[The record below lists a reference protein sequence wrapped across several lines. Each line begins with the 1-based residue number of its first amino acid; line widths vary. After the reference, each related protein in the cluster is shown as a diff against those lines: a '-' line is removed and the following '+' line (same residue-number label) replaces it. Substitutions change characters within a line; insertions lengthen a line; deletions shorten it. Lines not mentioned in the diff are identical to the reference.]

1 MPNLIGNTGYN
12 GLGSVAQNYRRAATG
27 GSNYGTRRIQFFQ
40 IAVYGL
46 TDAEVAKLDDYR
58 VVNNTGDDVDQ
69 EPEREFKS
77 ATVAELVIRA
87 VQSVSEVYIVG
98 AHDVDSNGT
107 NDNDFYLII
116 GVAGD
121 TFSSGWEM
129 DVRDSDDTNQNFNSY
144 LYWTV
149 LPDVLDNP
157 DGPTNNGWDAYP
169 IMIYGDHFSS
179 TGMYA
184 MPAPQLAEV
193 RAARKEAGAAAR
205 LARKPG

>member
-1 MPNLIGNTGYN
+1 MPNLINDSGYN
-12 GLGSVAQNYRRAATG
+12 GLGGLAQNYRRAATG

-58 VVNNTGDDVDQ
+58 LVNNTEIDIDQ
-69 EPEREFKS
+69 EPEREFKT

-116 GVAGD
+116 GVSGD
-121 TFSSGWEM
+121 TYSSGFEM
-129 DVRDSDDTNQNFNSY
+129 DERDDPATRDNNNPY
-144 LYWTV
+144 LNEA
-149 LPDVLDNP
+149 LNDVFVDSNDSP
-157 DGPTNNGWDAYP
+157 SNNGYDVYP
-169 IMIYGDHFSS
+169 TFIYGDHFSTITYPNTMS
-179 TGMYA
+179 RA
-184 MPAPQLAEV
+184 ERKAAKLAPKQ
-193 RAARKEAGAAAR
+193 G
-205 LARKPG
+205 

>member
-1 MPNLIGNTGYN
+1 MPNLINNPGNVDN
-12 GLGSVAQNYRRAATG
+12 ALAQNYRRVATG
-27 GSNYGTRRIQFFQ
+27 GSNYGTRRIQFYQ
-40 IAVYGL
+40 LAVYGL

-58 VVNNTGDDVDQ
+58 LVNNTELDIDQ
-69 EPEREFKS
+69 EPEREFRQ
-77 ATVAELVIRA
+77 ATVAELLIRSI
-87 VQSVSEVYIVG
+87 QSVSEVYIVG

-107 NDNDFYLII
+107 NDNDLYLIV

-129 DVRDSDDTNQNFNSY
+129 DERDPEGTWQNYNAY

-149 LPDVLDNP
+149 LPSVLDNP
-157 DGPTNNGWDAYP
+157 DGPTNSGWDAYP

-179 TGMYA
+179 TGAYA

-193 RAARKEAGAAAR
+193 RSARKTASAAAK
-205 LARKPG
+205 LARKS

>member
-1 MPNLIGNTGYN
+1 MPNLLNSD
-12 GLGSVAQNYRRAATG
+12 LAQNYRRVATG
-27 GSNYGTRRIQFFQ
+27 GSNYGTRRIQFYQ
-40 IAVYGL
+40 LAVYGL

-58 VVNNTGDDVDQ
+58 VVNNTEVDIDQ
-69 EPEREFKS
+69 EPEREFRQ
-77 ATVAELVIRA
+77 ATVAELLIRA
-87 VQSVSEVYIVG
+87 IQSVSEVYIVG

-107 NDNDFYLII
+107 DDNDLYLIV

-129 DVRDSDDTNQNFNSY
+129 DERDSNDTNQNFNSY
-144 LYWTV
+144 LYFGAM
-149 LPDVLDNP
+149 PDVLDNP
-157 DGPTNNGWDAYP
+157 DGPTNSGWDAYP

-193 RAARKEAGAAAR
+193 RSARKTASAAAK